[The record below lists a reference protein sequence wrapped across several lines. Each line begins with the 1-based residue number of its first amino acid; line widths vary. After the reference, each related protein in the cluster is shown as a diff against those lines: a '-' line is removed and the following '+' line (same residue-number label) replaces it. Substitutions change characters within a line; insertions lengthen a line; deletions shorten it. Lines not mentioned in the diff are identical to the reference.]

1 MLTRF
6 HRYWADLIAQ
16 ENELDNPWDRY
27 FVTMWLIISI
37 LTIL

>member
-1 MLTRF
+1 MLTRL
-6 HRYWADLIAQ
+6 RWYWQDFIAQ
-16 ENELDNPWDRY
+16 EAELGNPWDRY